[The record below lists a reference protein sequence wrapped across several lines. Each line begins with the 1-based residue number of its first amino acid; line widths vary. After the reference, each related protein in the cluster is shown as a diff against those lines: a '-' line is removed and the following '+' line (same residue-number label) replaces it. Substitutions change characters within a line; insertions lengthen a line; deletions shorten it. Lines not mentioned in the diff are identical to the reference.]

1 MPTYSFACPACGNRF
16 DEVMSIHADHTPA
29 CPECGAEVRKV
40 FGSVGVTF
48 KGSGFYRTDSRSKP
62 AEAGSS
68 SSSSAPGAP
77 SAPSSP
83 SSTSSD

>member
-1 MPTYSFACPACGNRF
+1 
-16 DEVMSIHADHTPA
+16 MSIHADHTPA

-62 AEAGSS
+62 SSSESS
-68 SSSSAPGAP
+68 SSSSTPPAAT
-77 SAPSSP
+77 
-83 SSTSSD
+83 TSSSD